1 MPFTLQYRRFIEKD
15 DDPISKTLVRPK
27 NIYKII
33 YYQYA
38 DGTSKSLSGP
48 ETTYVFVI
56 GIYDK
61 KLVCLKISEIQ
72 PDKFFI
78 WLKSIFQKSLT
89 NKKIDES
96 NKLEEITIR
105 SDRNG
110 STLYSRYIS
119 GKAIITQTKNP
130 YRTYNMDGIRQ
141 ISEVV
146 IKKDTLK
153 EYFNK

>member
-78 WLKSIFQKSLT
+78 WLKSIFQNSLT